1 MPGHRTFPSCRNFVI
16 PKEYQGCIIGKEGSI
31 VKDIQITTATTINI
45 KDHKDPKKCTVRI
58 TGTSNGTRAAE
69 KRVRQVMEE
78 HIEHAERQ
86 EETLKL
92 NTWKKCLGLNSH
104 GNILLKVCGKFSR
117 GKCDLT
123 EVRIRTG
130 KICVFEW
137 SQIQQC
143 DFTVH
148 KGS

>member
-31 VKDIQITTATTINI
+31 VKDIQITTATTISI
-45 KDHKDPKKCTVRI
+45 RDHKDPKKCTVRI

-78 HIEHAERQ
+78 HNEHAKR
-86 EETLKL
+86 EEDILKL
-92 NTWKKCLGLNSH
+92 NMWKKSLGLNSN
-104 GNILLKVCGKFSR
+104 GNVLLKVCGKFTQ

-123 EVRIRTG
+123 EVRSHRG
-130 KICVFEW
+130 
-137 SQIQQC
+137 QI
-143 DFTVH
+143 
-148 KGS
+148 